1 MTNTNIR
8 RIVIVGGGTAGWMT
22 AAALAKTLHHEYSIR
37 LIESD
42 EIATIGVGEATIPA
56 IKNFNAALGID
67 EDDFLK
73 NTQGTFK
80 MGIEFVNWH
89 QVGSTYIHSF
99 GTAGHALHELP
110 FYHYWLREYLAGKA
124 PELDQFS
131 INAMAAKQA
140 RFMRAVPEMA
150 GSPLGDLNH
159 AFHFD
164 ASLYARYL
172 RSYAEARGVI
182 RTEGKISS
190 VTQRENGDI
199 DELVLESGERV
210 TGDLFID
217 CSGMRGLLIEQTLK
231 TGYEDWSHW
240 LPCDRA
246 IAVPCASSTPLLPYT
261 RSTAHGAGWQWRIP
275 LQHRIGNGHVFSS
288 KFMSEDEATNILLN
302 NLDGEPLAE
311 PKTIRFTTGKRKK
324 LWNKNCVAI
333 GLSSGF
339 LEPLESTSIHL
350 IQTTIAR
357 LIRFLP
363 NRGFNQA
370 DIDEFNE
377 RSDFEYERIRDFII
391 LHYKATER
399 EDTPFWQYC
408 KHMEIP
414 SELQKKIDL
423 YRGNG
428 QVFRKNDELFGEDS
442 WLQVMHGQGIRP
454 NGYSPLA
461 DGISE
466 TELTDFLS
474 GVQTIIGKCVA
485 VMPTHAEFIAA
496 NCAAPHTPK

>member
-1 MTNTNIR
+1 MTNKSMR

-22 AAALAKTLHHEYSIR
+22 AAALSKTLHHEYSIR

-42 EIATIGVGEATIPA
+42 EIATIGVGEATIPP
-56 IKNFNAALGID
+56 IVSFNAALGID
-67 EDDFLK
+67 EDDLLK
-73 NTQGTFK
+73 KTQGTLK
-80 MGIEFVNWH
+80 LGIEFVNWH
-89 QVGSTYIHSF
+89 QVGTSYMHAF
-99 GTAGHALHELP
+99 GRVGHDLHHVP
-110 FYHYWLREYLAGKA
+110 FYNYWLRQYLAGKA
-124 PELDQFS
+124 SDIGQYS
-131 INAMAAKQA
+131 INTMASMQTKC
-140 RFMRAVPEMA
+140 MRAMPDMA
-150 GSPLGDLNH
+150 GSPLGEISH
-159 AFHFD
+159 AYHFD
-164 ASLYARYL
+164 AFLYAKYL
-172 RSYAEARGVI
+172 REYCKAGVV

-311 PKTIRFTTGKRKK
+311 PKTIRFTTGKRLKQ
-324 LWNKNCVAI
+324 WNKNCIAV
-333 GLSSGF
+333 GLSGGF

-350 IQTTIAR
+350 IQNSIAR
-357 LIRFLP
+357 IVRFLP
-363 NRGFNQA
+363 NKSIVQA
-370 DIDEFNE
+370 DIDEFNAQA
-377 RSDFEYERIRDFII
+377 DFEYERIRDFVI

-414 SELQKKIDL
+414 STLQKKIDL
-423 YRGNG
+423 YQGNG
-428 QVFRKNDELFGEDS
+428 RIFRENNELFAEYS

-454 NGYSPLA
+454 NSYSPLA
-461 DGISE
+461 DRIPE
-466 TELTDFLS
+466 AELIDFLE
-474 GVQTIIGKCVA
+474 GVEEVIGKCVDR
-485 VMPTHAEFIAA
+485 MPTHAEFIAEH
-496 NCAAPHTPK
+496 CAADSMVK